1 MKIICKTD
9 INNSLLKYY
18 KIRLFFNIKLEITL
32 RLFEDNHG
40 RLLQHFHESIPKV
53 QSIENLI
60 AQ

>member
-32 RLFEDNHG
+32 SNYLRLFEDNHG
-40 RLLQHFHESIPKV
+40 QLL
-53 QSIENLI
+53 
-60 AQ
+60 